1 MLNLNDIKAFMEQ
14 INSDRKDKALSGGH
28 MTLGNLI
35 DEMYKVEDKSLPVI
49 LNYFGEEVMP
59 SEPHSYRGYYED
71 LSFGL
76 FGPTVNKNTV
86 QIFLDELE
94 ECVGYTFEG
103 HKGGEFQMSG
113 DTLVWFSEEGTCSGI
128 YPSGV
133 EVLEDKVFIHTS
145 KETF

>member
-1 MLNLNDIKAFMEQ
+1 MMNLDDIKVFMEQ
-14 INSDRKDKALSGGH
+14 INSVRKVEALSGGH

-35 DEMYKVEDKSLPVI
+35 DELHKVEDKSLPVI
-49 LNYFGEEVMP
+49 LNYFGEEVLP
-59 SEPHSYRGYYED
+59 SDPHSYRGYYED

-103 HKGGEFQMSG
+103 WKGGEFRMG
-113 DTLVWFSEEGTCSGI
+113 HDTLVWFSEEGSCSGI

-145 KETF
+145 EEKF